1 LVIALRMKNNLIL
14 SLVGAILMVSVLG
27 CSSIN
32 PFSGS
37 DKPSNSPSGSKD
49 KSLTDKAVDKTVGQ
63 SKIGVPEC
71 DEVMDAITEEL
82 NNSED
87 DFVTKAIKATIL
99 NRIADG
105 IRKSVEEN
113 KSDTVELAKTCKEF
127 KTQFDKYKEEE
138 KNKQKQ

>member
-1 LVIALRMKNNLIL
+1 MKNNLIL
-14 SLVGAILMVSVLG
+14 SSVGAILLVSVLG

-37 DKPSNSPSGSKD
+37 DKPANSPAGSRD

-63 SKIGVPEC
+63 SRIGVPEC

-82 NNSED
+82 NSSED

-105 IRKSVEEN
+105 IRQSVEEN

-127 KTQFDKYKEEE
+127 KTQFAKYKEEE
-138 KNKQKQ
+138 KNKQQQ